1 MTLSKPMLLAVAVAV
16 SAGGAATAQIHQ
28 PKLPVTPGAW
38 VDDRQPCNAAAW
50 AWIFDGQRA
59 GRVFYYATPRMG
71 REPQGDLE
79 AMTGVRRLRNG
90 FIEFKHPSLGEL
102 AHRLIKPQGHD
113 RATLILA
120 APSNRHGM
128 QDHQENL
135 KLCRYTSLSPR
146 MQLALRRFAPT
157 LVPEG
162 SSQATGPAKQ
172 AQSARPQPFA
182 VQAAPPAAVTSLPP
196 LGIAAGLYV
205 DERTP
210 CTDPISAFYYDG
222 RRAGVIFAQGGM
234 RPDPI
239 GRPRPEG
246 GEHFLPNAGLLVKV
260 LGPARIRLTIQDVG
274 EPMRLC
280 PPSQIP
286 PSIRRLVP

>member
-1 MTLSKPMLLAVAVAV
+1 MPLSKQTVLAVAVAV
-16 SAGGAATAQIHQ
+16 GAGDAAHPQA
-28 PKLPVTPGAW
+28 PASLLPVKPGVW
-38 VDDRQPCNAAAW
+38 VDERQSCAAAAS
-50 AWIFDGQRA
+50 AWIFDGRRA
-59 GRVFYYATPRMG
+59 GTVFYYVNPRMG
-71 REPQGDLE
+71 REPQGELE
-79 AMTGVRRLRNG
+79 AITGVRRLRSG
-90 FIEFKHPSLGEL
+90 FTEFKHPSLGEL
-102 AHRLIKPQGHD
+102 AYRLIKPQGPE

-128 QDHQENL
+128 QDHQEDL
-135 KLCRYTSLSPR
+135 RLCSYTSLSPR

-157 LVPEG
+157 LAPAG
-162 SSQATGPAKQ
+162 SSQATGPAIQ
-172 AQSARPQPFA
+172 AHSARPQPFA

-196 LGIAAGLYV
+196 LGIAAGFYV

-239 GRPRPEG
+239 GRPRREG

-280 PPSQIP
+280 PSSQIP
-286 PSIRRLVP
+286 SSIRRLAL